1 MKKLRTL
8 FNIFNITLFILLFGF
23 FLYRYLHFKGL
34 NSTNKEYS
42 DILSERII
50 EEEKDFK
57 LINQIDIKDN
67 IYYFKKNTK
76 NNYVKYNGLI
86 WRIIKINEDKSTMI
100 ILDEYVSILPYNS
113 IDSWLT
119 NIYSKLVNLDNLE
132 LLDEDTYN
140 NSNNKDSF
148 INNKYDFWIRD
159 NKYIDSN
166 GEVKESDNLVHK
178 VRPVI
183 ILDKDTKIYS
193 GNGNI
198 DNPFIINEEKNINS
212 LKEINT
218 TSYIKYNNTLWKVIG
233 IKEDSIKL
241 LSNEVIKDN
250 DGEKLKKVFSTYSND
265 IKNYKKSSIIYYLN
279 NEYYNSLENKE
290 YIVDGTFFIGKYS
303 NNDYNTIYTDSINL
317 KVGLPTIDDPYIY
330 DSINTFTLVTN
341 NNSEI
346 NIYSINNNKLFETF
360 ITEKDY
366 ARPIIYMNNNISIT
380 SGIGTYSEP
389 YILGGFIN
397 ENNK

>member
-1 MKKLRTL
+1 MKKLHTL

-34 NSTNKEYS
+34 NNTNKVYS

-57 LINQIDIKDN
+57 LINQIDVKNN
-67 IYYFKKNTK
+67 IYYFKKNTN

-86 WRIIKINEDKSTMI
+86 WRIIKINEDKTTMI
-100 ILDEYVSILPYNS
+100 ILDDYVSILPYNS
-113 IDSWLT
+113 IDNWLT
-119 NIYSKLVNLDNLE
+119 DKYSKLVNIDNLE
-132 LLDEDTYN
+132 LLDEETYN

-148 INNKYDFWIRD
+148 INNKYDFWIKD

-166 GEVKESDNLVHK
+166 GDIKEDDKLEHK
-178 VRPVI
+178 IRPVL

-198 DNPFIINEEKNINS
+198 DNPFIINEENDISS
-212 LKEINT
+212 LKDIKT
-218 TSYIKYNNTLWKVIG
+218 TVYIKYNNTLWKVIG
-233 IKEDSIKL
+233 IEENKIKL

-250 DGEKLKKVFSTYSND
+250 DGEKVKRVFSTYSNN
-265 IKNYKKSSIIYYLN
+265 IKNYNKNSIIYYLN

-290 YIVDGTFFIGKYS
+290 YLVNGNFYIGKYL
-303 NNDYNTIYTDSINL
+303 NNDYNTIYTDSIEL
-317 KVGLPTIDDPYIY
+317 KVGLPTLDDPYIY
-330 DSINTFTLVTN
+330 DSINTFTLISN
-341 NNSEI
+341 NNSEV

-360 ITEKDY
+360 ITEKEY
-366 ARPIIYMNNNISIT
+366 IRPIIYMNNNIEIKE
-380 SGIGTYSEP
+380 GKGTYSEP
-389 YILGGFIN
+389 YILGGVIS